1 MTETQV
7 RISSLVDCVQER
19 FVRRLVI
26 FYFFIFVCVA
36 TLPSLYVLIPYLG
49 MRERDGFFYIIF
61 VVILGFFF
69 FKSGKLD
76 RLSTNLKNFN
86 RNLFKK
92 ACELNWTCLILK
104 KCKNKLN
111 RIDKFMSVILF
122 DSIQC
127 FLNKFR
133 LKFFIQTKP
142 FKSLFTLQIIK
153 PGSI

>member
-1 MTETQV
+1 VDFFKKKNYTSNKSKKNDLKCNYPRSRWVFHLTETQV

-104 KCKNKLN
+104 NVKTN
-111 RIDKFMSVILF
+111 
-122 DSIQC
+122 
-127 FLNKFR
+127 
-133 LKFFIQTKP
+133 
-142 FKSLFTLQIIK
+142 
-153 PGSI
+153 